1 MPNAVSTLKVECS
14 FCGTKE
20 AGDKAKSHYVAGP
33 TVFVCRDCVDMMV
46 DIFSQN
52 DHQWADKKVRDIA
65 EIRSKP
71 EIKR

>member
-1 MPNAVSTLKVECS
+1 MPKEVSSPQVECS

-20 AGDKAKSHYVAGP
+20 TEETRKNNYVAGP
-33 TVFVCRDCVDMMV
+33 KVFVCRDCVDMMV

-52 DHQWADKKVRDIA
+52 DHQWADKKAQDIA